1 MRAGLVFALACL
13 LGCAVGAQQAAQPA
27 APSDKPSTSQTI
39 PKPGALPPLVAGA
52 PYSGEE
58 HHVRTRMLED
68 GTRITENWPVQ
79 RMYRDT
85 QGRTRVDRPLLTS
98 PDAPELPRIVEIDDP
113 SSGVEYIL
121 EPLHKIA
128 HRFRLPPVQP
138 SSDPPETSGDAASK
152 DAAPTV
158 VAPPSIA
165 FPIPAGSKTEA
176 EDLGAWVIQ
185 GMRAEGVRR
194 TIRISA
200 GKIPA
205 GAVAVGEDSDRALVI
220 VEETWTAPDLQIVV
234 REKLYD
240 PRWGESTTELLK
252 IRAGEQAA
260 NLFQV
265 PSDYRVVEESR
276 DFAIAFVTRGH
287 PSAPLVL
294 TREQAKYTDEARRN
308 GIQGIVLLSAVVDE
322 SGKAQDIRVE
332 HSIDPGLDQ
341 EAIKAVRRWRF
352 KPGQQDGRAV
362 RVAVHV
368 EITFRLND

>member
-1 MRAGLVFALACL
+1 VQAGIVFALASS
-13 LGCAVGAQQAAQPA
+13 LGTAAVSQGAAQEAAQEAAQPA
-27 APSDKPSTSQTI
+27 APSSQSSTSQTI

-52 PYSGEE
+52 PYSAEE
-58 HHVRTRMLED
+58 HRVRTRMLED

-79 RMYRDT
+79 RKYRDT

-113 SSGVEYIL
+113 GAGLQYIL
-121 EPLHKIA
+121 EPSHKIA
-128 HRFRLPPVQP
+128 HRFRLPPI
-138 SSDPPETSGDAASK
+138 PPAPDEPE
-152 DAAPTV
+152 APTV

-165 FPIPAGSKTEA
+165 FPAPAGSKTEM
-176 EDLGAWVIQ
+176 EDLGAWVIE
-185 GMRAEGVRR
+185 GFRAEGVRR
-194 TIRISA
+194 TIRIPT

-205 GAVAVGEDSDRALVI
+205 GAVAVGEDSDRSLVI
-220 VEETWTAPDLQIVV
+220 VEETWTAPELQIVV

-240 PRWGESTTELLK
+240 PRRGESTTELLK
-252 IRAGEQAA
+252 IRGGEPAAG
-260 NLFQV
+260 LFQV
-265 PSDYRVVEESR
+265 PPDYRIVDEAR
-276 DFAIAFVTRGH
+276 DFTIPFVTHGH
-287 PSAPLVL
+287 PSAPLVI
-294 TREQAKYTDEARRN
+294 TRPQAKYTDEARRN

-352 KPGQQDGRAV
+352 RPGEQDGRPV
-362 RVAVHV
+362 RVPVHV

>member
-1 MRAGLVFALACL
+1 M
-13 LGCAVGAQQAAQPA
+13 
-27 APSDKPSTSQTI
+27 
-39 PKPGALPPLVAGA
+39 VAGA

-79 RMYRDT
+79 RKYRDT

-98 PDAPELPRIVEIDDP
+98 PDAPEVPRIVEIDDP
-113 SSGVEYIL
+113 SSGDEYIL

-128 HRFRLPPVQP
+128 HRFRLPPLLP
-138 SSDPPETSGDAASK
+138 SSDPPE
-152 DAAPTV
+152 APTV

-165 FPIPAGSKTEA
+165 FPVPAGSKTEV

-185 GMRAEGVRR
+185 GFRAEGVRR

-260 NLFQV
+260 SLFQV
-265 PSDYRVVEESR
+265 PPDYRVVEESR

-322 SGKAQDIRVE
+322 GGKAQEIRVE

-352 KPGQQDGRAV
+352 KPGQQDGRPV